1 MMKWKVRKDESSQYV
16 YLYTFMYFLLFYN
29 KDGMFSYLGEE
40 RDILPTPPPHQE
52 EEKWGEEE
60 KETEI

>member
-1 MMKWKVRKDESSQYV
+1 
-16 YLYTFMYFLLFYN
+16 MYFLLFYN

-40 RDILPTPPPHQE
+40 RDILPTPPPHQK